1 LEPEMEGW
9 LKKEGERFLKEVG
22 VKEGQTVLDFGCGAG
37 DYAIPSAKVVG
48 KRGEVYALDK
58 NAEALNQLI
67 KSAKRQGLKNLLP
80 IKTSGEPKLPLPEE
94 SVDTVLLYDVL
105 HAYYFPRG
113 GGRQKL
119 LREIY
124 RVSKRGALISVF
136 PKHMEPEHI
145 RTEMEKANF
154 HFERELVKS
163 LLHNHDREQGRILN
177 FRKR

>member
-1 LEPEMEGW
+1 MERWLER
-9 LKKEGERFLKEVG
+9 EGEPFLKEVG
-22 VKEGQTVLDFGCGAG
+22 VKEGQTVLDFGCGVG

-48 KRGEVYALDK
+48 KRGEVYALD
-58 NAEALNQLI
+58 NSAEALNQLL
-67 KSAKRQGLKNLLP
+67 KRAKRHGLNNLLL
-80 IKTSGEPKLPLPEE
+80 IKTSAEPKLPLLKE

-113 GGRQKL
+113 GKRQQL

-124 RVSKRGALISVF
+124 RVSKGGALISVF

-154 HFERELVKS
+154 HFERQLAKS
-163 LLHNHDREQGRILN
+163 LLHNHEREQGRILN